1 MPSSI
6 HPSSPTLSRPVA
18 LRIARPA
25 ASLLAAWLGRGLGAG
40 VFRVKSVRG
49 ELFALLTLA
58 ITFVVGTIVLN
69 TRIDGGPGI
78 YLNSVAIP
86 AIGPTASSSIYL
98 MALLGAVATLLISY
112 RIPASRLGRSEERR
126 VGKVCQY
133 G

>member
-1 MPSSI
+1 M
-6 HPSSPTLSRPVA
+6 A
-18 LRIARPA
+18 
-25 ASLLAAWLGRGLGAG
+25 LGAV

-112 RIPASRLGRSEERR
+112 RIQASRLGMGLFAIHDDEDVAEVDRKS
-126 VGKVCQY
+126 VV
-133 G
+133 